1 MKKNDDMV
9 NFNQPQMLNIVEIF
23 NNVEYVVPIYQRNYA
38 WEKDQIE
45 QLIQDILDVPN
56 EVNSYYLGCLIV
68 NKLDGTR
75 YEVIDGQQRL
85 TTLYLTMFC
94 LSRNF
99 SHLGEIS
106 LSHIQKG
113 ALSFEAREKSNDT
126 LQKIQ
131 NKQDE
136 STWTSDELKSGYS
149 LVFNYLKQKINN
161 ASDFAFFSHQLEKV
175 KIARVQVPKEIDLNH
190 YFEIM
195 NTRGEQLTPDEIVKA
210 RILGIIERSSSD
222 EKIVKA
228 SAKIWDACAM
238 MDSYVQMNFD
248 TITRKKLFGE
258 TWMDFNCTS
267 FDGAVALC
275 NLEEEKNTKKKN
287 DNSDDYEKKD
297 IELLDFLETEAVLEE
312 KHKAGETDKEE
323 QERFESVISFSNFLL
338 HVNALALKDSDNNL
352 DDKFFLENLKHN
364 WCDAESA
371 KKFIYCM
378 LKCRYLLDKY
388 VIKREFYKDY
398 RDDGRWM
405 LQGIKAYKDEKKNT
419 LKPQYF
425 GTYNTS
431 DYNEN
436 EDKIKFDSE
445 KTKRIRMLEACLRI
459 TYTSPKMM
467 HWITDI
473 LRLLS
478 ENESADLI
486 ELLENY
492 CRKKVAESDYVNKT
506 GFQIERIV
514 FTYLD
519 YLLWRKGFSLEN
531 EKIIGK
537 MDSYQYK
544 YRNSIE
550 HFSPQHPSERK
561 AWEDEDLNSFGNLA
575 LVTVAGNT
583 LFSNNEPIGKVKKNE
598 SIIKQSLKLIIMAE
612 MTKKNKGEWTQDMAK
627 EHKETM
633 LNILQEDLNLI
644 SK

>member
-94 LSRNF
+94 LSRDF

-136 STWTSDELKSGYS
+136 SIWVSDELKSGYS
-149 LVFNYLKQKINN
+149 LVFNYLKQKINKS
-161 ASDFAFFSHQLEKV
+161 SDFAFFSHQLEKV

-195 NTRGEQLTPDEIVKA
+195 NTRGEQLTPDEIAKA
-210 RILGIIERSSSD
+210 RILGMIRPSG
-222 EKIVKA
+222 EKVVKA
-228 SAKIWDACAM
+228 AAKIWEACAI

-248 TITRKKLFGE
+248 TNSRKRLFGE
-258 TWMDFNCTS
+258 TWMDLKCNS
-267 FDGAVALC
+267 FDEAISLC
-275 NLEEEKNTKKKN
+275 NLEEEKKTKKKN
-287 DNSDDYEKKD
+287 DDTDDCEQKD
-297 IELLDFLETEAVLEE
+297 VELLAFLETKAVLEE
-312 KHKAGETDKEE
+312 KRVTKEADKEE

-338 HVNALALKDSDNNL
+338 HVNALTLKDSDNNL

-364 WCDAESA
+364 WSDAESA
-371 KKFIYCM
+371 KNFIYCM

-388 VIKREFYKDY
+388 IIKREFYKDY
-398 RDDGRWM
+398 RNEGRWM

-431 DYNEN
+431 DYSEN
-436 EDKIKFDSE
+436 EDKTKFDTE
-445 KTKRIRMLEACLRI
+445 KTKRIRTLEACLRI

-467 HWITDI
+467 HWITNV
-473 LRLLS
+473 LRLLY
-478 ENESADLI
+478 ENETADLI
-486 ELLENY
+486 RLLEDY
-492 CRKKVAESDYVNKT
+492 CRKKVDESDYANKT

-519 YLLWRKGFSLEN
+519 YLLWRSGFSLGN

-537 MDSYQYK
+537 MDFYQYQ

-561 AWEDEDLNSFGNLA
+561 AWEDADLNSFGNLA
-575 LVTVAGNT
+575 LVTVSGNS

-598 SIIKQSLKLIIMAE
+598 SIIKQSLKLTIMAE
-612 MTKKNKGEWTQDMAK
+612 MTKKNNGEWTQDMAK
-627 EHKETM
+627 EHREAM
-633 LNILQEDLNLI
+633 LNVLQEDLNLM